1 MLTNTPGMDTS
12 KRVIAKVIREHRS
25 DPLDEESVQL
35 QSEPAKVR
43 FRVLRRYGWSDD
55 ETQKEI

>member
-1 MLTNTPGMDTS
+1 MGHEPASDSAT
-12 KRVIAKVIREHRS
+12 RVIARLTRERRA
-25 DPLDEESVQL
+25 DPCDDETAQL

-43 FRVLRRYGWSDD
+43 VRAQRRHGWPDE

>member
-1 MLTNTPGMDTS
+1 MITNTPGIDTS
-12 KRVIAKVIREHRS
+12 RRVIAKVTRERRS
-25 DPLDEESVQL
+25 DPLDDESVQL

-55 ETQKEI
+55 QTQKEI